1 MFYAFFAA
9 LAVILTVALIGCAEA
24 PKDNTADDSPPVSEE
39 MEESISAWLVRID
52 GKEVG
57 YLKDESDVNA
67 LSDLFKQE
75 KLEELSGSA
84 LEIVRISVESELTGE
99 AAYCKAEDILSA
111 EQLANAYHLS
121 GGRISFSVTVNE
133 SETKYIS
140 FETVYNN
147 SSSYYEGTKV
157 VKTEGENGERT
168 LKYEVTYTD
177 GEESERALI
186 SDTVTKKPVDRV
198 VILGTKK
205 STASTG
211 SYRWPLASVTVTSS
225 YGNRYLNGKY
235 GFHLGVD
242 LRASSG
248 TSVYA
253 ADGGKVTFA
262 AWNGSYGYL
271 IKIRHDN
278 GDETYYAHLSK
289 MSVSVGSRVYKGQII
304 AKSGATGN
312 VTGPHLH
319 FELRKSG
326 STVNPVNYLPSLKN
340 VTVSYSAYPG
350 SCSLNTAAYLSRSA
364 LPASSYSRREQEA

>member
-9 LAVILTVALIGCAEA
+9 LAVIFTVALIGCAEA

-84 LEIVRISVESELTGE
+84 LEIVRISIESELTGE

-147 SSSYYEGTKV
+147 SSSYYEGT
-157 VKTEGENGERT
+157 
-168 LKYEVTYTD
+168 
-177 GEESERALI
+177 
-186 SDTVTKKPVDRV
+186 
-198 VILGTKK
+198 
-205 STASTG
+205 
-211 SYRWPLASVTVTSS
+211 
-225 YGNRYLNGKY
+225 
-235 GFHLGVD
+235 
-242 LRASSG
+242 
-248 TSVYA
+248 
-253 ADGGKVTFA
+253 
-262 AWNGSYGYL
+262 
-271 IKIRHDN
+271 
-278 GDETYYAHLSK
+278 
-289 MSVSVGSRVYKGQII
+289 
-304 AKSGATGN
+304 
-312 VTGPHLH
+312 
-319 FELRKSG
+319 
-326 STVNPVNYLPSLKN
+326 
-340 VTVSYSAYPG
+340 
-350 SCSLNTAAYLSRSA
+350 
-364 LPASSYSRREQEA
+364 

>member
-39 MEESISAWLVRID
+39 MEESISSWLVRID

-340 VTVSYSAYPG
+340 VTVSYSAYPD

>member
-1 MFYAFFAA
+1 MIFSI
-9 LAVILTVALIGCAEA
+9 VLIGCAEVPEQSPEEA
-24 PKDNTADDSPPVSEE
+24 PPASDETVGSV
-39 MEESISAWLVRID
+39 SAWLVRID

-57 YLKDESDVNA
+57 YLKDEPDVTA
-67 LSDLFKQE
+67 LSEHFKQK
-75 KLEELSGSA
+75 KLDELSGST
-84 LEIVRISVESELTGE
+84 LEIVRVSLESELSGE
-99 AAYCKAEDILSA
+99 AANCRAEDILSA
-111 EQLANAYHLS
+111 EQLAESYYAG

-140 FETVYNN
+140 FETVYHN
-147 SSSYYEGTKV
+147 SSSHYEGTKV
-157 VKTEGENGERT
+157 VKTEGKNGERT

-177 GEESERALI
+177 GEERSRELI
-186 SDTVTKKPVDRV
+186 SDTVTQKPIDRV
-198 VILGTKK
+198 VLLGTKK
-205 STASTG
+205 STASSG
-211 SYRWPLASVTVTSS
+211 NYRWPLSSVTVTSS
-225 YGNRYLNGKY
+225 YGNRYLNGKH

-242 LRASSG
+242 LRAASG

-340 VTVSYSAYPG
+340 VTVSYSAYPD
-350 SCSLNTAAYLSRSA
+350 SCFLNTTAYLSHSVPQA
-364 LPASSYSRREQEA
+364 FSYSRREREA